1 MEKVINDRIPHVG
14 EKIFRSVDSDS
25 LIQCLSVSTY
35 WQELAKNELLK
46 RWKRKI
52 FEACKSGKTEIVKLL
67 LEEEEIEDINA
78 IDQSGGTAFMWACLN
93 GHKDVVQLLLDNSE
107 KNIDLNA
114 RRASGCTALM
124 YACIY
129 GRKDVVKL
137 ILDNSDRNIDLNARC
152 DGGWTAFMR
161 ACAEGRKD
169 VVKLLIEH
177 SKTKE
182 IDKLTGQEVLSDEMR
197 AFIDNLQ

>member
-1 MEKVINDRIPHVG
+1 MGFVNRKVNCEATKMEKVINDRIPHVG

-78 IDQSGGTAFMWACLN
+78 IDQSGGTAFYV
-93 GHKDVVQLLLDNSE
+93 GLL
-107 KNIDLNA
+107 KW
-114 RRASGCTALM
+114 TQ
-124 YACIY
+124 
-129 GRKDVVKL
+129 
-137 ILDNSDRNIDLNARC
+137 RC
-152 DGGWTAFMR
+152 CKVTHRSFR
-161 ACAEGRKD
+161 
-169 VVKLLIEH
+169 H
-177 SKTKE
+177 Y
-182 IDKLTGQEVLSDEMR
+182 QH
-197 AFIDNLQ
+197 

>member
-1 MEKVINDRIPHVG
+1 MGFVNRKVNCEATKMEKVINDRIPHVG

-52 FEACKSGKTEIVKLL
+52 FEACKSGKIEIVKLL

-93 GHKDVVQLLLDNSE
+93 GRKEVLQLLMDHSANKS
-107 KNIDLNA
+107 IQMNA
-114 RRASGCTALM
+114 RDQDGSTP
-124 YACIY
+124 
-129 GRKDVVKL
+129 L
-137 ILDNSDRNIDLNARC
+137 IWA
-152 DGGWTAFMR
+152 A
-161 ACAEGRKD
+161 
-169 VVKLLIEH
+169 
-177 SKTKE
+177 
-182 IDKLTGQEVLSDEMR
+182 
-197 AFIDNLQ
+197 